1 MKNRENR
8 EKIEKLGV
16 AMTLLGLVMMMM
28 AFSFSSREIM
38 VVIGSLGFISSVVGV
53 FMGISSRKN

>member
-1 MKNRENR
+1 MKNR

-28 AFSFSSREIM
+28 AFSFLSREIM
-38 VVIGSLGFISSVVGV
+38 AVIGSLGFISSVL
-53 FMGISSRKN
+53 

>member
-1 MKNRENR
+1 MKNR
-8 EKIEKLGV
+8 KKFEKLGV
-16 AMTLLGLVMMMM
+16 AMTLLGLVMMIM

>member
-1 MKNRENR
+1 MKNR
-8 EKIEKLGV
+8 KKFEKLGV

>member
-1 MKNRENR
+1 MKNR
-8 EKIEKLGV
+8 KKFEKLGV
-16 AMTLLGLVMMMM
+16 AMTLRGLVMMMM

>member
-1 MKNRENR
+1 MK
-8 EKIEKLGV
+8 EKNLEKLGV

-38 VVIGSLGFISSVVGV
+38 AVIGSLGFISSLIGV

>member
-1 MKNRENR
+1 MKNR
-8 EKIEKLGV
+8 KKFEKLGV

-38 VVIGSLGFISSVVGV
+38 VVIGSLGFISSVVGG

>member
-1 MKNRENR
+1 MKNR

>member
-1 MKNRENR
+1 MKNR
-8 EKIEKLGV
+8 KKFEKLGV

-38 VVIGSLGFISSVVGV
+38 AVIGSLGFISSVVGV

>member
-1 MKNRENR
+1 MKNR

-28 AFSFSSREIM
+28 AFSFLSREIM
-38 VVIGSLGFISSVVGV
+38 AVIGSLGFISSVVGV

>member
-1 MKNRENR
+1 MKKR
-8 EKIEKLGV
+8 EKFEKLGV

-38 VVIGSLGFISSVVGV
+38 AVIGSLGFISSLIGV